1 MKLSS
6 GSWPRRQRSF
16 TKQVRS
22 SSTKLSGK
30 ASTSPVCLALPL
42 DILPAALVLQRHTLH
57 VRTLRQQAGASISA
71 HLTLGV
77 RRSMPPE
84 VNAAD
89 PPAANLRKQGGR
101 IRLVGL
107 YYAD

>member
-77 RRSMPPE
+77 RRSVPPE
-84 VNAAD
+84 GNVTDHTAAD
-89 PPAANLRKQGGR
+89 LRKHGSRVR
-101 IRLVGL
+101 IAGL
-107 YYAD
+107 YYPD